1 MAETSQTPGT
11 ITFPRTFPA
20 DIAYRLAAAVFCLP
34 GVIGIAL
41 AVAKHDTK
49 TILMLG
55 LPFLFFFGALLLA
68 LSFELMVDDTGLHQ
82 RSLLGRKEALW
93 SSVHRVEQSRAYS
106 VHGEGTPELIWLS
119 LVSTVA
125 QQAIAEE
132 IVRQAGLHPSREK
145 MVFPLRNQWV
155 R

>member
-1 MAETSQTPGT
+1 MAQIPAT

-20 DIAYRLAAAVFCLP
+20 DIAYRPGAGVFCLP
-34 GVIGIAL
+34 GVIGIVRAIIHHDARSIL
-41 AVAKHDTK
+41 A
-49 TILMLG
+49 LG
-55 LPFLFFFGALLLA
+55 LPFLFFAAAFLLA
-68 LSFELMVDDTGLHQ
+68 VSFELTVDEKGLHQ

-93 SSVHRVEQSRAYS
+93 SDVQRVEQSRAYS
-106 VHGEGTPELIWLS
+106 IHGAGTPELVWLS

-132 IVRQAGLHPSREK
+132 AVRQAGLHSSGEK
-145 MVFPLRNQWV
+145 LVFPLRNQWI